1 MALIRW
7 LMPFFKYIKMATQRF
22 SLENV
27 KESVLK
33 IRRFAFDRIFSIK
46 NAT

>member
-1 MALIRW
+1 
-7 LMPFFKYIKMATQRF
+7 MATQRF

-33 IRRFAFDRIFSIK
+33 IRSFTFDIIFSIENIINWEK
-46 NAT
+46 LPKYKYQ